1 MARILFTALAIFD
14 TALLAYLAFHYD
26 WFVFDVPRNMPTPA
40 AIIIIGMLWALLI
53 VEKMFFAAF
62 FLTVGAASLREIRGK
77 RDAGRWLAV
86 AATLVIL
93 PMLSGTAYLWIAIA
107 QKILNG
113 PPGFIVDRLT
123 LFDGLAAKAHG
134 YGGLFGTADFFSG
147 SIGGSLVLLLGV
159 LYLSEKYLLAW
170 WRVRWPVPLLPILAI
185 GWLVW
190 SVHDGEARLRAY
202 VAAQQWRPVA
212 AEQTWLAALDTCAN
226 LGEGWR
232 LPRREELARYLSTEP
247 AKIRDWKS
255 AAWTA
260 SALDGEGRAIAVD
273 LKPRKSGR
281 WNKGSEPTRDES
293 LCELRAQPGYAND
306 WVADFR
312 PYVCEHT
319 TLSAYLYTP
328 GVKIT
333 ALQTGNIAVTQPSGA
348 VICMRPADDAA
359 RIGIRSRRGYKNEQ
373 EFARS
378 ADFRAYMAK
387 KCSLQPDHDRAACF
401 AFAPDLP
408 AFEESGD
415 ERMMRAF
422 CELDRNGEGCHRYAL
437 LMDKHPDAAERAARY
452 RDLACQRGY
461 KPACAAPA
469 AGLRP
474 ETELPP
480 RNKHAQ

>member
-1 MARILFTALAIFD
+1 MTRILFSGLALFD
-14 TALLAYLAFHYD
+14 AVLLAYFASIYD
-26 WFVFDVPRNMPTPA
+26 WFVFEVPSNMPTPA
-40 AIIIIGMLWALLI
+40 AIIIIGILWAILI
-53 VEKMFFAAF
+53 AEKILFTTY
-62 FLTVGAASLREIRGK
+62 FLTIGSAIVREIMGK
-77 RDAGRWLAV
+77 RDAKRWLAV
-86 AATLVIL
+86 VATLAIL
-93 PMLSGTAYLWIAIA
+93 PMLAGTAFAWIHMA
-107 QKILNG
+107 QSVVNG
-113 PPGFIVDRLT
+113 PLGFIIDRLT
-123 LFDGLAAKAHG
+123 LFDGLAAKARG

-147 SIGGSLVLLLGV
+147 SIGNTLVLLLGM

-170 WRVRWPVPLLPILAI
+170 WRVRWPVPLLPLLAV
-185 GWLVW
+185 GWLAW
-190 SVHDGEARLRAY
+190 SVYDGEERLRAY

-212 AEQTWLAALDTCAN
+212 AEQTWLAALDACGP
-226 LGEGWR
+226 LGAGWR

-247 AKIRDWKS
+247 AAVSDWKS

-281 WNKGSEPTRDES
+281 WNKGSELTRDES
-293 LCELRAQPGYAND
+293 LCELRTQPGYAND
-306 WVADFR
+306 WVADLR

-328 GVKIT
+328 GIKIT
-333 ALQTGNIAVTQPSGA
+333 ALQTGNIAVTQPTGA

-359 RIGIRSRRGYKNEQ
+359 RIGVRQRRGYKDEQ

-378 ADFRAYMAK
+378 ADFRAYMTQ
-387 KCSLQPDHDRAACF
+387 KCSAQPDHDRAACF
-401 AFAPDLP
+401 AYGPDLP

-415 ERMMRAF
+415 ERMMHAF

-437 LMDKHPDAAERAARY
+437 LMDKRPDAAKRAARY

-461 KPACAAPA
+461 KPDCAAPA

-474 ETELPP
+474 ETALSP
-480 RNKHAQ
+480 RN